1 MRSRINASI
10 DTQLADLIVARARRR
25 WPALRLMP
33 ARLMRPAVRP
43 PAIRLR
49 RVLSAAALILGVTTG
64 LILAGV
70 AILT

>member
-1 MRSRINASI
+1 MSSRINASI

-43 PAIRLR
+43 AAIRLR